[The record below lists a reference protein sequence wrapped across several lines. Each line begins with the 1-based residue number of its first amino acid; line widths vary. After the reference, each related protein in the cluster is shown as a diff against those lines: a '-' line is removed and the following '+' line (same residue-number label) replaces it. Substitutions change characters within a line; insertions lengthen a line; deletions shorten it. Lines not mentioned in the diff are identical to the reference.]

1 PELADGLPKVVLD
14 REQISRAVINL
25 VANAADAIG
34 GKGTIRVR
42 TSPARDEKGGAVE
55 IHVIDDGP
63 GIPPAER
70 EKIFTPYYTTKA
82 NGTGLGLA
90 IVQRI
95 VTDHGGEITVRE
107 AIPKGA
113 DFVVRLRAA

>member
-1 PELADGLPKVVLD
+1 MRSPTVRGSWRTGISITGFRCHATAPALADGLPKVILD

-42 TSPARDEKGGAVE
+42 TIPSRDEKGGAVE

-82 NGTGLGLA
+82 N
-90 IVQRI
+90 
-95 VTDHGGEITVRE
+95 
-107 AIPKGA
+107 
-113 DFVVRLRAA
+113 